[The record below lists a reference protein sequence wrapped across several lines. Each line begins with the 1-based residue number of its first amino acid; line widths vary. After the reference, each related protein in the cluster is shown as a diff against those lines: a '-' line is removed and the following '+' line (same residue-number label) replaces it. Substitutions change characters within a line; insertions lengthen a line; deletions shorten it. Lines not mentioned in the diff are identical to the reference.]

1 MIDNKKK
8 AAVKDLYKY
17 LLFTS
22 EESLIEY
29 LKKNGLSV
37 GKRMSKS
44 KKIQEYTHLQG
55 ELNAEKYRDED
66 FLSLVN

>member
-44 KKIQEYTHLQG
+44 KKI
-55 ELNAEKYRDED
+55 
-66 FLSLVN
+66 